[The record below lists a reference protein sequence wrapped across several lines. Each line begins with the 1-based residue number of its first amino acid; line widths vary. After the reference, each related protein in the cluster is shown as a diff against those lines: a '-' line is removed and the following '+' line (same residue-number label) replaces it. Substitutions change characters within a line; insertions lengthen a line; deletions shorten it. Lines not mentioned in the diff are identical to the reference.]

1 VLGARAAAL
10 LAFVAKQRSR
20 LLFEWSV
27 HQTGLSKSRWRAS
40 HSLICFSASS
50 LPMP

>member
-20 LLFEWSV
+20 LLFELSV

-40 HSLICFSASS
+40 HSSICFSASS